1 MALDDIEAAIKEN
14 YDTEKGKDPAH
25 DIKIYLKPEDDRA
38 YYTINNDYIGDE
50 KLLPNDLE

>member
-1 MALDDIEAAIKEN
+1 MTLDDIEAAIKEN

-25 DIKIYLKPEDDRA
+25 DIKIYLKPEDGRA